1 MEHSEEVKQAVCKAA
16 RSAANS
22 WGSVMEY
29 DDIHQELWLFLLESP
44 SVQRKPLEELGPV
57 LRWKANAICKQ
68 SQVDYEYFSGNFQY
82 SPGEVRESA
91 KSMTVYDG
99 SPDEQADFDLAIE
112 ILWKHK
118 PEKFEDLE
126 DWFENQEEWNTS
138 MSSTRKR
145 IQRMFDALTDAMND
159 VRRAR
164 ISDREEG
171 PGTKPRDL
179 DPPVPVSDWNIYK
192 QGAVING

>member
-1 MEHSEEVKQAVCKAA
+1 MEYSEEVEQAVCKAA
-16 RSAANS
+16 RSAASS

-29 DDIHQELWLFLLESP
+29 DDIHQELWLFLLERP
-44 SVQRKPLEELGPV
+44 SMQKKTIADLEHV
-57 LRWKANAICKQ
+57 LYWYAHSVCKKA
-68 SQVDYEYFSGNFQY
+68 QVDYEYFSGNFQY

-91 KSMTVYDG
+91 KSMTEYDG
-99 SPDEQADFDLAIE
+99 TPDEQADFDLAIE
-112 ILWKHK
+112 ILWQHK

-126 DWFENQEEWNTS
+126 DWFESQEEWNTS

-164 ISDREEG
+164 NSERKEG
-171 PGTKPRDL
+171 PGTKPRDPN
-179 DPPVPVSDWNIYK
+179 PPVPVNDWDVYK

>member
-1 MEHSEEVKQAVCKAA
+1 NYLCKQA
-16 RSAANS
+16 
-22 WGSVMEY
+22 
-29 DDIHQELWLFLLESP
+29 
-44 SVQRKPLEELGPV
+44 
-57 LRWKANAICKQ
+57 
-68 SQVDYEYFSGNFQY
+68 QVDYEYFSGNFQY

-91 KSMTVYDG
+91 KSMTEYDG
-99 SPDEQADFDLAIE
+99 TPDEQADFDLAIE
-112 ILWKHK
+112 ILWQYK

-164 ISDREEG
+164 NSERKEG
-171 PGTKPRDL
+171 PGT
-179 DPPVPVSDWNIYK
+179 
-192 QGAVING
+192 

>member
-1 MEHSEEVKQAVCKAA
+1 MQSKSIPDLEH
-16 RSAANS
+16 
-22 WGSVMEY
+22 
-29 DDIHQELWLFLLESP
+29 
-44 SVQRKPLEELGPV
+44 V
-57 LRWKANAICKQ
+57 LRWYGHSICKKA
-68 SQVDYEYFSGNFQY
+68 QVDYEYFSGNFQY

-91 KSMTVYDG
+91 KSLTVFDG
-99 SPDEQADFDLAIE
+99 SPDEQADYDLALE

-126 DWFENQEEWNTS
+126 DWFSNREEWNTGLS
-138 MSSTRKR
+138 TTRKR

-164 ISDREEG
+164 RSDRKEG
-171 PGTKPRDL
+171 PGTKPRDPN
-179 DPPVPVSDWNIYK
+179 PPVPVNDWDIYK

>member
-1 MEHSEEVKQAVCKAA
+1 MKYSEEVEQAVCKAA
-16 RSAANS
+16 RAAASS

-44 SVQRKPLEELGPV
+44 SVQRKPLEELVPV

-82 SPGEVRESA
+82 SPGEVRKSA
-91 KSMTVYDG
+91 KSMSEYDG
-99 SPDEQADFDLAIE
+99 TADEQADFDLAIE

-126 DWFENQEEWNTS
+126 DWFENQEEWNTGKV
-138 MSSTRKR
+138 STRKR

-164 ISDREEG
+164 SSSRVEG
-171 PGTKPRDL
+171 PGTKPREPK
-179 DPPVPVSDWNIYK
+179 PPIPVNDWGIYK
-192 QGAVING
+192 QGVLHD